1 VNPAVPMPD
10 GSGLARR
17 LRDALLAAAAALIDL
32 VDGKPDLP
40 AVPVRVRVE
49 RNGCKLSYETGSS
62 HVTPAGPDPFPTHE
76 LLASAFFCD
85 LERRA
90 VRTLDRG
97 PLQAK
102 EIGRKL
108 GMDHPTTQLKTAL
121 AVLVERGV
129 LRNTR
134 DGYEV
139 TSPVFLSLA
148 ADGAFPT

>member
-1 VNPAVPMPD
+1 VNPAVPMPERA
-10 GSGLARR
+10 LARR
-17 LRDALLAAAAALIDL
+17 LREALLSAAMSLIDL
-32 VDGKPDLP
+32 LDGQPDLS
-40 AVPVRVRVE
+40 APVRVRVE
-49 RNGCKLSYETGSS
+49 RNGCKLSYEAGTAAGPA
-62 HVTPAGPDPFPTHE
+62 PAGPDPFPTHE

-129 LRNTR
+129 LRGTR

-139 TSPVFLSLA
+139 TSPVFLALA